1 MKIKYI
7 RANNS
12 PFMNNELSKA
22 IMVRS
27 RLRNTYLKLKT
38 IESRDAYKRQRNYC
52 VSLLRKIK
60 KNFYEHL
67 NPNLI
72 SDNRKFWKH
81 VKPFFSDKTP
91 RNSNII
97 LSEGNEIISNPETYA
112 EIFNNF
118 FSDAVKDLDIDR
130 TLHIDCMTYSDDPV
144 EKAIKSFKNHPSILR
159 ILQEGYS
166 ENKFSFDPISESS
179 IHNVIINMDSSK
191 AYQTDNIPP
200 QILKDNVDIC
210 TIALSSDFN
219 RCIYNVIFPN
229 NLKHADITP
238 AFKKAER
245 LRKINDRP
253 VSILPTFSKVY
264 EKLLYQQIYKYFN
277 GIFSKYLCGF
287 RKDHS
292 TQHCLLFMLESIKN
306 APNKGLCTGILL
318 TDLSKA
324 LDCITHDLLLAK
336 LHVYGFSKQSI
347 NLVSNYLCDRIQRTK
362 IGEKYST
369 WRNVIYGV
377 PQGSILGPLLFNIY
391 INDLFLFSQH
401 FNMTNYADDCSPYE
415 FSGSIDDVILK
426 LQNDSL
432 CLLEWYESN
441 YLKPNPDKWHLLL
454 TDKGD
459 NYSVLIGTEVISNSM
474 DEKILGV
481 YFDNKLNFNTH
492 LTKLCKKAGQKLHA
506 LARVSNFMS
515 INQRKMI
522 MNAFIRSQFSYCP
535 LIWMC
540 HSRTIHSII
549 NNIHRER

>member
-1 MKIKYI
+1 MNELCFKHENFNLIGDLNSEMHEDAMNVFCATYNFKNLVKEHTCYKNADNPSCIDLILTNKHSYFQMPTVIETGLSDFHKLTVTTLKSSYLKQEPKIFNYRNYKYFNNEHFRNDFLYEISKKGFHDISCEEFETLYMMTLNNHAPMKIKYI

-97 LSEGNEIISNPETYA
+97 LSEGNEIISNPETCA

-130 TLHIDCMTYSDDPV
+130 TLHIDWKAYSDDPV
-144 EKAIKSFKNHPSILR
+144 EKAIKSFENHPSILR

-191 AYQTDNIPP
+191 AYQTDKIPP

-210 TIALSSDFN
+210 TITLSSDFN
-219 RCIYNVIFPN
+219 RCIYNGIFPN

-245 LRKINDRP
+245 LSKINYRP
-253 VSILPTFSKVY
+253 VSILPTLSKVY

-287 RKDHS
+287 KKGHS

-306 APNKGLCTGILL
+306 ALDKGLCTGILL

-324 LDCITHDLLLAK
+324 FDCISHDLLLAK
-336 LHVYGFSKQSI
+336 LHVYGFSKQSL

-391 INDLFLFSQH
+391 INDLF
-401 FNMTNYADDCSPYE
+401 
-415 FSGSIDDVILK
+415 
-426 LQNDSL
+426 
-432 CLLEWYESN
+432 
-441 YLKPNPDKWHLLL
+441 
-454 TDKGD
+454 
-459 NYSVLIGTEVISNSM
+459 
-474 DEKILGV
+474 
-481 YFDNKLNFNTH
+481 
-492 LTKLCKKAGQKLHA
+492 
-506 LARVSNFMS
+506 
-515 INQRKMI
+515 
-522 MNAFIRSQFSYCP
+522 
-535 LIWMC
+535 
-540 HSRTIHSII
+540 
-549 NNIHRER
+549 